1 MKSLLDKYGNLNIE
15 DIVVNQPS
23 FKRIIE
29 DGIITEEEI
38 EEQSQR
44 VVAKIKEIESI
55 ATPEVKEKMRELLAE
70 MSVLVAISNLKDVT
84 ATDEQVYHCSECGHE
99 FHKHDVFCPNPKCG
113 KLITYMDYQD

>member
-23 FKRIIE
+23 FKRVIE

-44 VVAKIKEIESI
+44 VVNKIKEIEAI

-70 MSVLVAISNLKDVT
+70 MSVLVAISNLKDVIIS
-84 ATDEQVYHCSECGHE
+84 DEQVYHCSECGHE
-99 FHKHDVFCPNPKCG
+99 FHKHDVFCPNPKYG
-113 KLITYMDYQD
+113 KLITYMDYQE

>member
-38 EEQSQR
+38 EEQSKR
-44 VVAKIKEIESI
+44 VVAKIKEIEAI

-70 MSVLVAISNLKDVT
+70 MSVLAAISNLKDVT
-84 ATDEQVYHCSECGHE
+84 TPEE
-99 FHKHDVFCPNPKCG
+99 
-113 KLITYMDYQD
+113 

>member
-44 VVAKIKEIESI
+44 VVTKIKEIEAI
-55 ATPEVKEKMRELLAE
+55 ATTEVKEKMRELLAE

-84 ATDEQVYHCSECGHE
+84 TTD
-99 FHKHDVFCPNPKCG
+99 K
-113 KLITYMDYQD
+113 

>member
-44 VVAKIKEIESI
+44 VVTKIKEIETI
-55 ATPEVKEKMRELLAE
+55 ATPEVKEKLRELLAE
-70 MSVLVAISNLKDVT
+70 MNVLVVVSNLKGHT
-84 ATDEQVYHCSECGHE
+84 ASEETVYHYC
-99 FHKHDVFCPNPKCG
+99 KC
-113 KLITYMDYQD
+113 

>member
-44 VVAKIKEIESI
+44 VVAEIKEIEAI

-70 MSVLVAISNLKDVT
+70 MSVLAAISNLKDG
-84 ATDEQVYHCSECGHE
+84 YHFRKTS
-99 FHKHDVFCPNPKCG
+99 
-113 KLITYMDYQD
+113 LSL

>member
-1 MKSLLDKYGNLNIE
+1 MKSLLDKYGNFNIE

-29 DGIITEEEI
+29 DGIITDVEI

-44 VVAKIKEIESI
+44 VVTKIKEIEAI

-70 MSVLVAISNLKDVT
+70 MSVLVSISNLKDLT
-84 ATDEQVYHCSECGHE
+84 TSEENVYHYC
-99 FHKHDVFCPNPKCG
+99 KC
-113 KLITYMDYQD
+113 

>member
-1 MKSLLDKYGNLNIE
+1 MNSLLDKYGNLNIE

-29 DGIITEEEI
+29 DGIITEKEI

-44 VVAKIKEIESI
+44 VVTKIKEIEAI
-55 ATPEVKEKMRELLAE
+55 ATPEVNSKIRELLAE

-84 ATDEQVYHCSECGHE
+84 A
-99 FHKHDVFCPNPKCG
+99 PRN
-113 KLITYMDYQD
+113 I